1 MSENINGTI
10 LIKRTFSVWEFLGC
24 SLVLLWFVLGLLQG
38 REKKGKKNRN
48 LNNRT
53 FLPLSR
59 SSIQG
64 NYTSHT
70 GGRGGSPCP
79 YWRDG

>member
-1 MSENINGTI
+1 MSENINGN
-10 LIKRTFSVWEFLGC
+10 LNKMHTFSVWCSFGVLSEF
-24 SLVLLWFVLGLLQG
+24 SRSSVG
-38 REKKGKKNRN
+38 RTKKGKKNRN

-59 SSIQG
+59 SSILG

-79 YWRDG
+79 SGRDG

>member
-1 MSENINGTI
+1 MAI
-10 LIKRTFSVWEFLGC
+10 LIKCTFSVWRSFG
-24 SLVLLWFVLGLLQG
+24 VLSAFSRSSFG
-38 REKKGKKNRN
+38 RTKKGKKNRN

-53 FLPLSR
+53 FLPPSR

-70 GGRGGSPCP
+70 SGRGGSPCP

>member
-1 MSENINGTI
+1 MAI

-38 REKKGKKNRN
+38 REKKGTKNRN

-59 SSIQG
+59 SLVQG
-64 NYTSHT
+64 NYTFHT
-70 GGRGGSPCP
+70 SGRGGSPCP

>member
-1 MSENINGTI
+1 MSENINGN
-10 LIKRTFSVWEFLGC
+10 LNKMHFF
-24 SLVLLWFVLGLLQG
+24 SLVFFRSSLGRRSVEQ
-38 REKKGKKNRN
+38 KKGKKNRN

-79 YWRDG
+79 SGRDG